1 MTGCDEL
8 FNVCAFEFMRG
19 FTNADS
25 ISSMTSMV
33 HDLAVPF
40 QGFESGPSFF
50 EFGSGVETEQ
60 VDIILHPVA
69 GQAGISRRHFS
80 INFNWETKALLTSN

>member
-40 QGFESGPSFF
+40 QGFESGPSF
-50 EFGSGVETEQ
+50 
-60 VDIILHPVA
+60 
-69 GQAGISRRHFS
+69 
-80 INFNWETKALLTSN
+80 ALLSKEILENGERSQTRLRRGRNQPIGLMKPVHIFQS